1 MILIVDPITIPTADL
16 RALPAERGAELFPR
30 AIRPIPRE
38 LLYTPD
44 GTWERYRTGH
54 LPDGQLRIVTE
65 ALDGYLAQL
74 PEFAR
79 VAVLGLAHD
88 GAGPFTSKVLT
99 APAETQ
105 EVTLL
110 EGFWEIAAIA
120 ARRNSTIVSF
130 GGTTFGGPF
139 LLRRSRLLGLTPSI
153 PIPLGRYRPDE
164 HFDVSAILANWNRG
178 QEFSLEL
185 WATQY
190 GVAGPWDGDTAAAI
204 RDHLLAG
211 DLAQATALAEA
222 RLEAI
227 HTLYERLAP
236 AYAA

>member
-16 RALPAERGAELFPR
+16 RALPSERGAELFLR
-30 AIRPIPRE
+30 AIRPIMRE
-38 LLYTPD
+38 LLYTPE
-44 GTWERYRTGH
+44 GTWERYRTSH

-65 ALDGYLAQL
+65 ALDAYLAQL

-88 GAGPFTSKVLT
+88 GGGSFTSKVLT
-99 APAETQ
+99 APDESQ
-105 EVTLL
+105 EAGVL
-110 EGFWEIAAIA
+110 EAFWTVAAVA
-120 ARRNSTIVSF
+120 ARRNATLVSF

-139 LLRRSRLLGLTPSI
+139 LLRRSRLVGLTPSI
-153 PIPLGRYRPDE
+153 PIPLGRYRPE
-164 HFDVSAILANWNRG
+164 AHFDVSAILANWNRG

-185 WATQY
+185 WASQY
-190 GVAGPWDGDTAAAI
+190 GVAGPWDRDTATAI
-204 RDHLLAG
+204 RDHLAAG
-211 DLAQATALAEA
+211 EIAQATEVEQA

-227 HTLYERLAP
+227 HALYERLGP